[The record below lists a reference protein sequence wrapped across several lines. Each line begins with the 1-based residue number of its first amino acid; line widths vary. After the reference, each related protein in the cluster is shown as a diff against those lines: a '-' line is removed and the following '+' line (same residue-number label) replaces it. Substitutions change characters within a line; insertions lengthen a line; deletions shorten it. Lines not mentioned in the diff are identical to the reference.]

1 MPRGVLKALLS
12 LTNSVVASS
21 IRLTRQY
28 TICIGEAGV
37 PTELITSRAR
47 GGRSRG
53 EGGGKSRST
62 RRSGNAL
69 SNLGLLALS

>member
-1 MPRGVLKALLS
+1 VPRGALKAPLS
-12 LTNSVVASS
+12 LANGIIASS
-21 IRLTRQY
+21 IRLTRQRTVY
-28 TICIGEAGV
+28 TGEAGV
-37 PTELITSRAR
+37 LTELTTSRAR

-62 RRSGNAL
+62 RRSGDAL